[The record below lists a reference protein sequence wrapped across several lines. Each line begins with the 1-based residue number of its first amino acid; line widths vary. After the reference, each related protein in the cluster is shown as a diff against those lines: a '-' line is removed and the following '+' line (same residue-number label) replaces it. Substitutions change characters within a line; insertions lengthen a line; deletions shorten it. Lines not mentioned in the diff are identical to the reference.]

1 LKQWE
6 IIFEKIPAI
15 YPIIINK
22 INLKLIFFAD
32 FAFTFFIKL
41 IGQDKPKQINM
52 IASKASFMIPPKN
65 FIKETIQKIIV
76 NV

>member
-1 LKQWE
+1 LKECE
-6 IIFEKIPAI
+6 IIFAKIPAI
-15 YPIIINK
+15 YPIIISK

-41 IGQDKPKQINM
+41 IGHDRPKQINI
-52 IASKASFMIPPKN
+52 IASKASFIKPPSFFDK
-65 FIKETIQKIIV
+65 TIQKINI